1 MFERAKFYSIDDLGN
16 NLELTRAE
24 EILDAYDEGKEFED
38 INDIIELYN
47 VKLFLDN
54 HLALKK
60 WTEEQIANYIKK
72 TKTFGKVIVT
82 FFRSHFA
89 ENSAV
94 YLFKD
99 LYDDYEQ
106 DFWDI
111 FEKFGLMDLLTPNIL
126 FAILSENQDEVEHI
140 LHCNKIVKAFDKELS
155 NFLLTY
161 SKTAELLVHAFLV
174 NDSDDGKR
182 QLYIPIS
189 LSDTQ
194 KCEIVS
200 RYLDSGNAQLGI
212 IRILMQAKDVDGL
225 RLTPKIRLKA
235 KQLEPKLAEIPK
247 GAIVAGIQYG
257 FSIEFNCKK
266 GIKPLNYSLDG
277 LVQKFV
283 YSEQYLDSL
292 SDTDLFN
299 CFCTLFEYIGENGLI
314 NLCYNQNENFF
325 IEKFDTKEIKGVYHV
340 NDYFRLKNN
349 IAVSQLMMF
358 DNYLHKRGTCVESL
372 IRNYYEV
379 HFKNDYGY
387 PSHALSLPKDDDIFV
402 NKNRVIAPEMESV
415 IKMYDLF
422 VEEGEINQEL
432 YEYKMGLHISLAK
445 SLLKDKHKYAIIKE
459 GPNEIYTPL
468 GLLFSD
474 QTLLS
479 YVEPYKEDH
488 YHTLFNLLSSGN
500 PVFYNKYEDH
510 KKPQIDYLIKKAY
523 LKVTEDGLL
532 VFDNF
537 FKIQA
542 LKLLW
547 DRREISYYHCEPEV
561 RSEIDKMV
569 QIGWLDFDDYL
580 LSPSERHY
588 VNFYLN
594 NTEYTNGFQL
604 RNKYSH
610 GVSSC
615 FTSVEEHRI
624 AYYYFL
630 MIFVILLLKMDED
643 IRMYLQL
650 NKSYKLRK

>member
-24 EILDAYDEGKEFED
+24 EILEAYDEGKEFED

-72 TKTFGKVIVT
+72 TKTFGKVIVS

-99 LYDDYEQ
+99 LYDGYEQ

-111 FEKFGLMDLLTPNIL
+111 FEKFGLKDLLTPNVL
-126 FAILSENQDEVEHI
+126 LAILSENQDEVENI
-140 LHCNKIVKAFDKELS
+140 LHCNKIVKDFDKELS
-155 NFLLTY
+155 HFLLTY

-174 NDSDDGKR
+174 NDPDDGKR
-182 QLYIPIS
+182 QLYIPTS

-200 RYLDSGNAQLGI
+200 RYLDSGNAQLGV

-299 CFCTLFEYIGENGLI
+299 CFCTLFKYIGENGLI

-325 IEKFDTKEIKGVYHV
+325 IEKFDTKKIKGVYHV

-387 PSHALSLPKDDDIFV
+387 PSHALSLPKEDDTFV

-445 SLLKDKHKYAIIKE
+445 SLLMSKHKYAIIKD

-468 GLLFSD
+468 RLLFSD

-479 YVEPYKEDH
+479 HVEPYKKDH
-488 YHTLFNLLSSGN
+488 YYTLYSLLSSGN
-500 PVFYNKYEDH
+500 PVYYSNYEEH
-510 KKPQIDYLIKKAY
+510 QKPSIDYLIKNIY
-523 LKVTEDGLL
+523 LKVTDEGLL
-532 VFDNF
+532 VFENPS
-537 FKIQA
+537 KIYA

-547 DRREISYYHCEPEV
+547 DRREISYYNCEQNV
-561 RSEIDKMV
+561 RTEIDTMV
-569 QIGWLDFDDYL
+569 QKGWLEFDDYL

-594 NTEYTNGFQL
+594 NAEYTNGFQL

-615 FTSVEEHRI
+615 FTSEEEHRI

-630 MIFVILLLKMDED
+630 MIFIILLLKIDEE

-650 NKSYKLRK
+650 NKLYKLRK

>member
-89 ENSAV
+89 EKSAA

-99 LYDDYEQ
+99 LYDGYKQ

-111 FEKFGLMDLLTPNIL
+111 FEKFGLKDLLTSNVL
-126 FAILSENQDEVEHI
+126 LAILSENQDEVEHI

-155 NFLLTY
+155 HFLLTY

-174 NDSDDGKR
+174 NDPDDGKR
-182 QLYIPIS
+182 LLYIPTS

-247 GAIVAGIQYG
+247 DAIVAGIQYG

-292 SDTDLFN
+292 SDTNLFN
-299 CFCTLFEYIGENGLI
+299 CFCTLFWYIGKNGII
-314 NLCYNQNENFF
+314 NLCYNQNENLF
-325 IEKFDTKEIKGVYHV
+325 IEKFETKEIKGG
-340 NDYFRLKNN
+340 
-349 IAVSQLMMF
+349 VSC
-358 DNYLHKRGTCVESL
+358 KR
-372 IRNYYEV
+372 
-379 HFKNDYGY
+379 
-387 PSHALSLPKDDDIFV
+387 
-402 NKNRVIAPEMESV
+402 
-415 IKMYDLF
+415 
-422 VEEGEINQEL
+422 
-432 YEYKMGLHISLAK
+432 
-445 SLLKDKHKYAIIKE
+445 
-459 GPNEIYTPL
+459 
-468 GLLFSD
+468 LFSFEKRYCSFSIND
-474 QTLLS
+474 
-479 YVEPYKEDH
+479 V
-488 YHTLFNLLSSGN
+488 
-500 PVFYNKYEDH
+500 
-510 KKPQIDYLIKKAY
+510 
-523 LKVTEDGLL
+523 
-532 VFDNF
+532 
-537 FKIQA
+537 
-542 LKLLW
+542 
-547 DRREISYYHCEPEV
+547 
-561 RSEIDKMV
+561 
-569 QIGWLDFDDYL
+569 
-580 LSPSERHY
+580 
-588 VNFYLN
+588 
-594 NTEYTNGFQL
+594 
-604 RNKYSH
+604 
-610 GVSSC
+610 
-615 FTSVEEHRI
+615 
-624 AYYYFL
+624 
-630 MIFVILLLKMDED
+630 
-643 IRMYLQL
+643 
-650 NKSYKLRK
+650 

>member
-24 EILDAYDEGKEFED
+24 EILEAYDEGKDFED

-99 LYDDYEQ
+99 LYDGYKQ

-111 FEKFGLMDLLTPNIL
+111 FEKFGLKDLLTPNVL
-126 FAILSENQDEVEHI
+126 LAILSENQDEVENI
-140 LHCNKIVKAFDKELS
+140 LHCNKIVKDFDKELS
-155 NFLLTY
+155 HFLLTY

-174 NDSDDGKR
+174 NDPDDGKR
-182 QLYIPIS
+182 QLYIPTS

-247 GAIVAGIQYG
+247 EAIVAGIQYG

-292 SDTDLFN
+292 SDTNLFN
-299 CFCTLFEYIGENGLI
+299 CFCTLFGYIGKNGLI
-314 NLCYNQNENFF
+314 NLCYNQNENLF
-325 IEKFDTKEIKGVYHV
+325 IEKFETKEIKGVYHV
-340 NDYFRLKNN
+340 NDYFRLKND

-445 SLLKDKHKYAIIKE
+445 SLLMSKHKYAIIKD
-459 GPNEIYTPL
+459 GPNEIYIPL
-468 GLLFSD
+468 RFFFSD

-488 YHTLFNLLSSGN
+488 YYTLYSLLSSGN
-500 PVFYNKYEDH
+500 PVYYSNYEKH
-510 KKPQIDYLIKKAY
+510 QKPSIDYLIKNIY
-523 LKVTEDGLL
+523 LKVTDEGLL
-532 VFDNF
+532 VFENPS
-537 FKIQA
+537 KIHA

-547 DRREISYYHCEPEV
+547 DRREISYYNCEQDV
-561 RSEIDKMV
+561 RTEIDTMV
-569 QIGWLDFDDYL
+569 QKGWLEFDDYL

-588 VNFYLN
+588 LNFYLN

-615 FTSVEEHRI
+615 FTSEEEHRI

-630 MIFVILLLKMDED
+630 MIFIILLLKIDED

-650 NKSYKLRK
+650 NKLYKLRK

>member
-24 EILDAYDEGKEFED
+24 KILEAYDEGKEYED

-72 TKTFGKVIVT
+72 TKTFGKVIVS

-89 ENSAV
+89 EKSAV

-99 LYDDYEQ
+99 LYNGYEQ

-111 FEKFGLMDLLTPNIL
+111 FEKFGLKDLLTPNVL
-126 FAILSENQDEVEHI
+126 LAILSENQDEVENI
-140 LHCNKIVKAFDKELS
+140 LHCNKIVKYFDKELS
-155 NFLLTY
+155 HFLLTY

-174 NDSDDGKR
+174 NDPDDGKR
-182 QLYIPIS
+182 QLYIPTS

-194 KCEIVS
+194 KCVIVS
-200 RYLDSGNAQLGI
+200 RYLDSGNAQLGV

-235 KQLEPKLAEIPK
+235 KQLEPELAEIPK

-277 LVQKFV
+277 LVHKFV

-387 PSHALSLPKDDDIFV
+387 PSHALSLPKEDDAFV
-402 NKNRVIAPEMESV
+402 NKNKIIAPEMEAV
-415 IKMYDLF
+415 MKMYDLF
-422 VEEGEINQEL
+422 VEEGEINPEL
-432 YEYKMGLHISLAK
+432 YEYKMGLHITLAK
-445 SLLKDKHKYAIIKE
+445 SLLKCKHKYAIIKK

-488 YHTLFNLLSSGN
+488 YYTLYGLLSSGK
-500 PVFYNKYEDH
+500 PVYYSNYVNH
-510 KKPQIDYLIKKAY
+510 QKPKIDYLIENFY

-532 VFDNF
+532 IFNNPP
-537 FKIQA
+537 KIQA

-547 DRREISYYHCEPEV
+547 DRREISYYHCEPKV
-561 RSEIDKMV
+561 RVEIDRMV
-569 QIGWLDFDDYL
+569 QLGWLEFDDFL

-594 NTEYTNGFQL
+594 NTEYSNGLQL

-615 FTSVEEHRI
+615 FTPDEEHQK

-630 MIFVILLLKMDED
+630 MIFVILLLKIDED

-650 NKSYKLRK
+650 NKLYKLRK

>member
-60 WTEEQIANYIKK
+60 WTEEHSPNYIKK

-89 ENSAV
+89 ENSAA

-99 LYDDYEQ
+99 LYDGYKQ

-111 FEKFGLMDLLTPNIL
+111 FEKFGLKDLLTSNVL
-126 FAILSENQDEVEHI
+126 LAILSENQDEVEHI

-155 NFLLTY
+155 HFLLTY

-174 NDSDDGKR
+174 NDPDDGKR
-182 QLYIPIS
+182 LLYIPTS

-247 GAIVAGIQYG
+247 DAIVAGIQYG

-292 SDTDLFN
+292 SDTNLFN
-299 CFCTLFEYIGENGLI
+299 CFCTLFWYIGKNGLI
-314 NLCYNQNENFF
+314 NLCYNQNENLF
-325 IEKFDTKEIKGVYHV
+325 IEKFETKEIKGGYHV
-340 NDYFRLKNN
+340 NDYFRLKND

-588 VNFYLN
+588 LNFYLN

-615 FTSVEEHRI
+615 FTSEEEHRI

-630 MIFVILLLKMDED
+630 MIFIILLLKIDED
-643 IRMYLQL
+643 IRMYLRL
-650 NKSYKLRK
+650 NKLYKLRK

>member
-89 ENSAV
+89 ENSAA

-99 LYDDYEQ
+99 LYDGYKQ

-111 FEKFGLMDLLTPNIL
+111 FEKFGLKDLLTSNVL
-126 FAILSENQDEVEHI
+126 LAILSENQDEVEHI

-155 NFLLTY
+155 HFLLTY

-174 NDSDDGKR
+174 NDPDDGKR
-182 QLYIPIS
+182 LLYIPTS

-247 GAIVAGIQYG
+247 DAIVAGIQYG

-292 SDTDLFN
+292 SDTNLFN
-299 CFCTLFEYIGENGLI
+299 CFCTLFWYIGKNGLI
-314 NLCYNQNENFF
+314 NLCYNQNENLF
-325 IEKFDTKEIKGVYHV
+325 IEKFETKEIKGGYHV
-340 NDYFRLKNN
+340 NDYFRLKND

-588 VNFYLN
+588 LNFYLN

-610 GVSSC
+610 GVSSW
-615 FTSVEEHRI
+615 FTSEEEHRI

-630 MIFVILLLKMDED
+630 MIFIILLLKIDED
-643 IRMYLQL
+643 IRMYLRL
-650 NKSYKLRK
+650 NKLYKLRK

>member
-1 MFERAKFYSIDDLGN
+1 MFERAKFYSIDDFGN
-16 NLELTRAE
+16 RMELTRAE
-24 EILDAYDEGKEFED
+24 EVLEAYDEGKDFKN
-38 INDIIELYN
+38 ISDIIELYN
-47 VKLFLDN
+47 VKLFIDN
-54 HLALKK
+54 RLALKK

-72 TKTFGKVIVT
+72 TKTFGKVIVS
-82 FFRSHFA
+82 FFRSYFT

-161 SKTAELLVHAFLV
+161 SKTAELLVHAFHV

-277 LVQKFV
+277 LEQKFV

-358 DNYLHKRGTCVESL
+358 DH
-372 IRNYYEV
+372 
-379 HFKNDYGY
+379 
-387 PSHALSLPKDDDIFV
+387 
-402 NKNRVIAPEMESV
+402 
-415 IKMYDLF
+415 
-422 VEEGEINQEL
+422 
-432 YEYKMGLHISLAK
+432 
-445 SLLKDKHKYAIIKE
+445 
-459 GPNEIYTPL
+459 
-468 GLLFSD
+468 
-474 QTLLS
+474 
-479 YVEPYKEDH
+479 
-488 YHTLFNLLSSGN
+488 
-500 PVFYNKYEDH
+500 
-510 KKPQIDYLIKKAY
+510 
-523 LKVTEDGLL
+523 
-532 VFDNF
+532 
-537 FKIQA
+537 
-542 LKLLW
+542 
-547 DRREISYYHCEPEV
+547 
-561 RSEIDKMV
+561 
-569 QIGWLDFDDYL
+569 
-580 LSPSERHY
+580 
-588 VNFYLN
+588 
-594 NTEYTNGFQL
+594 
-604 RNKYSH
+604 
-610 GVSSC
+610 
-615 FTSVEEHRI
+615 
-624 AYYYFL
+624 
-630 MIFVILLLKMDED
+630 
-643 IRMYLQL
+643 
-650 NKSYKLRK
+650 

>member
-1 MFERAKFYSIDDLGN
+1 MFERAKFYSIDNLGN

-24 EILDAYDEGKEFED
+24 EILEAYDEGKEFED

-72 TKTFGKVIVT
+72 TKTFGKVIVS

-99 LYDDYEQ
+99 LYDGYEQ

-111 FEKFGLMDLLTPNIL
+111 FEKFGLKDLLTPNVL
-126 FAILSENQDEVEHI
+126 LAILSENQDEVENI
-140 LHCNKIVKAFDKELS
+140 LHCNKIVKDFDKELS
-155 NFLLTY
+155 HFLLTY

-174 NDSDDGKR
+174 NDPDDGKR
-182 QLYIPIS
+182 QLYIPTS

-247 GAIVAGIQYG
+247 DAIVAGIQYG

-266 GIKPLNYSLDG
+266 GLKPLNYSLDG

-387 PSHALSLPKDDDIFV
+387 PSHALSLPKEDDTFV

-445 SLLKDKHKYAIIKE
+445 SLLMSKHKYAIIKD

-468 GLLFSD
+468 RLLFSD

-479 YVEPYKEDH
+479 HVEPYKEDH
-488 YHTLFNLLSSGN
+488 YYTLYSLFSSGN
-500 PVFYNKYEDH
+500 PVFYSNYEEH
-510 KKPQIDYLIKKAY
+510 QKPSIDYLIKNIY
-523 LKVTEDGLL
+523 LKVTDEGLL
-532 VFDNF
+532 VFENPP
-537 FKIQA
+537 KIHA

-547 DRREISYYHCEPEV
+547 DRREISYYNCEQDV
-561 RSEIDKMV
+561 HTEIDTMV
-569 QIGWLDFDDYL
+569 QKGWLEFD
-580 LSPSERHY
+580 
-588 VNFYLN
+588 
-594 NTEYTNGFQL
+594 
-604 RNKYSH
+604 
-610 GVSSC
+610 
-615 FTSVEEHRI
+615 
-624 AYYYFL
+624 
-630 MIFVILLLKMDED
+630 
-643 IRMYLQL
+643 
-650 NKSYKLRK
+650 

>member
-174 NDSDDGKR
+174 NDPDDGKR
-182 QLYIPIS
+182 QLYIPTS

-235 KQLEPKLAEIPK
+235 KQLEPKLAEIPR

-510 KKPQIDYLIKKAY
+510 KKTKIDYLIKKAY

>member
-24 EILDAYDEGKEFED
+24 EILEAYDEGKEFED

-72 TKTFGKVIVT
+72 TKTFGKVIVS

-99 LYDDYEQ
+99 LYDGYEQ

-111 FEKFGLMDLLTPNIL
+111 FEKFGLKDLLTPNVL
-126 FAILSENQDEVEHI
+126 LAILSENQDEVENI
-140 LHCNKIVKAFDKELS
+140 LHCNKIVKDFDKELS
-155 NFLLTY
+155 HFLLTY

-174 NDSDDGKR
+174 NDPDDGKR
-182 QLYIPIS
+182 QLYIPTS

-200 RYLDSGNAQLGI
+200 RYLDSGNAQLGV

-299 CFCTLFEYIGENGLI
+299 CFCTLFKYIGENGLI

-325 IEKFDTKEIKGVYHV
+325 IEKFDTKKIKGVYHV

-387 PSHALSLPKDDDIFV
+387 PSHALSLPKEDDTFV

-445 SLLKDKHKYAIIKE
+445 SLLMSKHKYAIIKD

-468 GLLFSD
+468 RLLFSD

-479 YVEPYKEDH
+479 HVEPYKKDH
-488 YHTLFNLLSSGN
+488 YYTLYSLLSSGN
-500 PVFYNKYEDH
+500 PVYYSNYEEH
-510 KKPQIDYLIKKAY
+510 QKPSIDYLIKNIY
-523 LKVTEDGLL
+523 LKVTDEGLL
-532 VFDNF
+532 VFENPS
-537 FKIQA
+537 KIYA

-547 DRREISYYHCEPEV
+547 DRREISYYNCEQDV
-561 RSEIDKMV
+561 RTEIDTMV
-569 QIGWLDFDDYL
+569 QKGWLEFDDYL

-594 NTEYTNGFQL
+594 NAEYTNGFQL

-615 FTSVEEHRI
+615 FTSEEEHRI

-630 MIFVILLLKMDED
+630 MIFIILLLKIDEE

-650 NKSYKLRK
+650 NKLYKLRK